1 MNKTELIA
9 AVAEKAEI
17 SKKDAEKAVKAFTD
31 VVSEELVNGGKI
43 QLVGFGTFEVSERPA
58 REGPFFAVP
67 DGKHNVGMV
76 YHIIVTHEHKMQCGR
91 QADALTKEDLCRIP
105 AHEECIAI
113 AH

>member
-1 MNKTELIA
+1 MRYVVNKNALFGNIPDSALSLFSVDFYNIYCFPFGFCMLNRMPCA
-9 AVAEKAEI
+9 A
-17 SKKDAEKAVKAFTD
+17 T
-31 VVSEELVNGGKI
+31 
-43 QLVGFGTFEVSERPA
+43 
-58 REGPFFAVP
+58 FFAVP